1 MRMTRPGLA
10 ALACLLG
17 VSAAAQPA
25 SQPGSQPASQ
35 PASRPLVERPGDWGA
50 YLAGRA
56 AGQKLDT
63 PAAVEYMAR
72 ALAADPESAELV
84 GRTMLAALADGRD
97 LQAVLLARRQ
107 AARNEASLMAGLILL
122 AEDAK
127 NARFDDVARRAASLP
142 RQSAGPILGPVLAA
156 WAAAGEGDPARGFEM
171 LQALADGERLKG
183 FYAISAALLADRAG
197 KREEAT
203 RLFAVAREAP
213 LPGLVVV
220 RVAQMI
226 AARGDAAEATRLETA
241 LSEGADD
248 SGLLQGRLAAG
259 VPVVPDAAAG
269 MAETLFALGA
279 IVRAQDSGEFAL
291 LLARLALLI
300 RPDHAAALMLVADVL
315 DADDRHDV
323 AAAAMARVPETDPLS
338 PLARLRAALLLERA
352 GKTEESL
359 AALHRLADA
368 YPDRPQPWA
377 RMGDVLRGRKRFA
390 EAADAYGKA
399 LDRIARPL
407 PARAWAVLYARGMS
421 LERSQQ
427 WREAEADFVA
437 ALELSPEQPYVLNY
451 LAYTWVDRGE
461 HLDRGKA
468 MLERAVELAP
478 NDGHIVDSLGWAL
491 YRLGDFAGA
500 VKQLERAVELEPADA
515 VLNDHLGDAYW
526 RVGRRA
532 EARFQWQRALSS
544 KPEPEDAAKI
554 EAKLRDG
561 LPDEPR
567 TPAAQR

>member
-10 ALACLLG
+10 ALACLLAA
-17 VSAAAQPA
+17 SAAAQPA
-25 SQPGSQPASQ
+25 SPPASP
-35 PASRPLVERPGDWGA
+35 PASRPAPERPGDWGA

-63 PAAVEYMAR
+63 PAAVDYMVR
-72 ALAADPESAELV
+72 ALAADPESSELV

-107 AARNEASLMAGLILL
+107 AVRNEASLMASLILL
-122 AEDAK
+122 AEDAR
-127 NARFDDVARRAASLP
+127 NARFDEVARRAAALP
-142 RQSAGPILGPVLAA
+142 RQSAGPILGPILAA
-156 WAAAGEGDPARGFEM
+156 WAAAGEGDPARGFGIV
-171 LQALADGERLKG
+171 QPLAEGERLKG
-183 FYAISAALLADRAG
+183 LYAISAALLADRAG
-197 KREEAT
+197 RREEAT
-203 RLFAVAREAP
+203 RLFAIAREAS

-226 AARGDAAEATRLETA
+226 AARGDAAEAAQLESA

-248 SGLLQGRLAAG
+248 SGLLHGRLAAG

-269 MAETLFALGA
+269 MAEALFTLGA

-315 DADDRHDV
+315 DADDRHAV
-323 AAAAMARVPETDPLS
+323 AAAAMARVPESDPLS

-352 GKTEESL
+352 GRTEESL
-359 AALHRLADA
+359 AALRSLAA
-368 YPDRPQPWA
+368 AFPDRPQPHA
-377 RMGDVLRGRKRFA
+377 RIGDVLRGRKRFA
-390 EAADAYGKA
+390 EAAEAYAEA
-399 LDRIARPL
+399 LARIPRPL
-407 PARAWAVLYARGMS
+407 PQRAWAVLYARGMS
-421 LERSQQ
+421 LERAQK
-427 WREAEADFVA
+427 WREAEADFLA

-461 HLDRGKA
+461 HLERGRA

-515 VLNDHLGDAYW
+515 VINDHLGDAYW
-526 RVGRRA
+526 RAGRRA
-532 EARFQWQRALSS
+532 EARFQWQRALSA
-544 KPEPEDAAKI
+544 KPEPEEAAKI